1 MYVFIMSVQP
11 KHCMPVSVKL
21 IGKQACWS
29 GAKSTLSNRRRL
41 ILKCQIASSQI
52 KVIFS
57 CDYALFPP
65 VSSRGKK
72 QSKKH
77 TNWWRGLV

>member
-1 MYVFIMSVQP
+1 MR
-11 KHCMPVSVKL
+11 HEH
-21 IGKQACWS
+21 
-29 GAKSTLSNRRRL
+29 L

-65 VSSRGKK
+65 VSSRGKE